1 MSNDWPS
8 GKLETFEN
16 AFPGREY
23 WVEMT
28 CPEFTCVCPM
38 SGLPDFAT
46 LTIRYVPDKRC
57 IELKSLKLWLV
68 EFRDVGIFHE
78 NVVNHVLDVLVDACA
93 PRQAVVVGKFNIRG
107 GIKTTVT
114 ARHPANADAS

>member
-1 MSNDWPS
+1 M
-8 GKLETFEN
+8 
-16 AFPGREY
+16 
-23 WVEMT
+23 EMT

-78 NVVNHVLDVLVDACA
+78 NVVNHVLDVFVAACEPVKA
-93 PRQAVVVGKFNIRG
+93 EIVGEFRTRG
-107 GIKTTVT
+107 GIQTTV
-114 ARHPANADAS
+114 RANYG